1 MIDKTAFIKSI
12 LRGTSHNSL
21 FLKKEINNHPNLIN
35 FLFNVFS
42 YSMSISSDYTFSM
55 NKIVKYRFIDM
66 YMSGDLYKWKERIQY
81 LYNNRKSTVFSKD
94 KCYAIYGRTKGE
106 EKWQEYRKSIAM
118 TLDNQIKKYGVEEG
132 TKRFNSYCKKQSIT
146 NTFDYKKEKYGMT
159 LEEFNAYNKSRAMT
173 LDNQIKK
180 YGVEEG
186 TKRFNS
192 YCKKQSVAGV
202 KLEYFVEKYGTIEGE
217 IIYKKVNDSKKLVL
231 SNFIKKYGPEEG
243 TKRFNN
249 YKEKLERNVFSYSK
263 QSQELFWYLFKNMTN
278 EEDKQNTYFAELNFE
293 KSINHNDSLYFL
305 DFCIANKK
313 IIIEY
318 NGDYWH
324 ANPKKYNNTD
334 ILKFPNKQVISVEE
348 LHNRDKKRIDTLTKL
363 GYKVYT
369 VWEDDFI
376 NNKEKVFKECIDAI
390 NGIK

>member
-1 MIDKTAFIKSI
+1 MIDKTIFTKSI
-12 LRGTSHNSL
+12 LKGTSQNSL
-21 FLKKEINNHPNLIN
+21 FLKKEINKHPNLIN

-42 YSMSISSDYTFSM
+42 YSMSITNSDYNFSM
-55 NKIVKYRFIDM
+55 NRIIKKRFIDM
-66 YMSGDLYKWKERIQY
+66 YTSGDLYKWKERIQY
-81 LYNNRKSTVFSKD
+81 LYNNRKSTTFYKD
-94 KCYAIYGRTKGE
+94 KCYAIYGRIKGE

-132 TKRFNSYCKKQSIT
+132 TKRYNNYCKKQSIT
-146 NTFDYKKEKYGMT
+146 NTFEYKKEKYGMT
-159 LEEFNAYNKSRAMT
+159 LQEFNNYNKSRAIT

-186 TKRFNS
+186 TKRYNN
-192 YCKKQSVAGV
+192 YCKKQSIAGI
-202 KLEYFVEKYGTIEGE
+202 KLEYFIEKYGTVEGE

-231 SNFIKKYGPEEG
+231 SNFIKKYGLEEG
-243 TKRFNN
+243 TKRYNG
-249 YKEKLERNVFSYSK
+249 YKEKRERHVFSYSK
-263 QSQELFWYLFKNMTN
+263 QSQELFWYLFEHISN
-278 EEDKQNTYFAELNFE
+278 EDKQNTYFAELNFE
-293 KSINHNDSLYFL
+293 KCINHNDSLYFL
-305 DFCIANKK
+305 DFCIVNKK

-334 ILKFPNKQVISVEE
+334 VLKFPNKQAISVEE
-348 LHNRDKKRIDTLTKL
+348 LHKRDKKRIDTLTEL
-363 GYKVYT
+363 GYKVYI

-376 NNKEKVFKECIDAI
+376 NNRERVFKECIDAI

>member
-1 MIDKTAFIKSI
+1 MIK
-12 LRGTSHNSL
+12 L
-21 FLKKEINNHPNLIN
+21 FLSNH
-35 FLFNVFS
+35 
-42 YSMSISSDYTFSM
+42 
-55 NKIVKYRFIDM
+55 K
-66 YMSGDLYKWKERIQY
+66 QY

-118 TLDNQIKKYGVEEG
+118 TLDNQIKKYGIEEG
-132 TKRFNSYCKKQSIT
+132 TKRFNSYCKKH
-146 NTFDYKKEKYGMT
+146 
-159 LEEFNAYNKSRAMT
+159 
-173 LDNQIKK
+173 
-180 YGVEEG
+180 
-186 TKRFNS
+186 
-192 YCKKQSVAGV
+192 VAGV